1 MTFPPTI
8 DDETLACAE
17 AVLMR
22 KDYGLGAL
30 LESLEAPTYVTDA
43 DGVVVYANGACI
55 DFAGRVPEVGQDRW
69 CITWRLYTEHGEFL
83 PHHRCPMAVAI
94 QRRTPIRGVTAI
106 AERPDGTRIAFKP
119 LPTPIF
125 GRGGEL
131 IGAVNVLLPPDE
143 ATASASAPAADYFTS
158 EPSESGATPPAAR

>member
-1 MTFPPTI
+1 MTSSHI
-8 DDETLACAE
+8 LDDETLACAT

-43 DGVVVYANGACI
+43 DGVVVYANQACVG
-55 DFAGRVPEVGQDRW
+55 FAGRVPELGRDRW
-69 CITWRLYTEHGEFL
+69 CVTWRLYTEHGEFL

-106 AERPDGTRIAFKP
+106 AERPDGTRVAFKP
-119 LPTPIF
+119 MPTPIF
-125 GRGGEL
+125 GRAGEL

-143 ATASASAPAADYFTS
+143 AAEASGDAQAEHRQDAQAQ
-158 EPSESGATPPAAR
+158 GG